1 MNSPMSEVDLHP
13 HAPIREVQWPVG
25 DGTGPHR
32 KRQSDAAYSGA
43 RLMKRHVAILGD
55 EGTF

>member
-1 MNSPMSEVDLHP
+1 MSEVDLHP